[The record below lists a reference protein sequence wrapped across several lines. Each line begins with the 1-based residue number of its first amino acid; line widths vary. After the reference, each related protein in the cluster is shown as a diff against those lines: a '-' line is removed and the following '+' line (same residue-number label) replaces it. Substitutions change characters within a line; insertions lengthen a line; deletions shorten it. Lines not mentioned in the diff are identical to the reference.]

1 MYNGIFCC
9 IYIFEY
15 LLHGTMTYA
24 FRIQQ
29 AASNIYIYLFHE
41 SWRDFD
47 YRMRRKENYS
57 DVNETSIRVKQFTS
71 NGSILQFGLTL
82 SAFNGWWR
90 RFRCQM
96 SVWQLPL
103 PTRLLCKL
111 RRLKMIKNC
120 EGSIFFHIFAKW
132 CVFAPQIVFIYFRKW
147 SKSQIN
153 SKFSAR

>member
-1 MYNGIFCC
+1 MEYFVV
-9 IYIFEY
+9 YIF
-15 LLHGTMTYA
+15 
-24 FRIQQ
+24 
-29 AASNIYIYLFHE
+29 SNTFSMAPWHMHFVYNKPLAIYIYLFHE